1 MLGHALKHP
10 INQTQI
16 AFAHFQLQKGR
27 DLGSLLSFAEM
38 CSDGLATALS
48 QMQPWLFLPAA
59 FSGDFSTL
67 STQGAH
73 AAPHKYQILTGNK
86 TLCGVRLW
94 TAVLLHVYPIQG
106 WNLMALRAHLSVM
119 RAGILGLRL
128 GLLCAPLA
136 TGGYKQTQIH
146 SQPQGSESLEPPQ
159 EQSRT

>member
-1 MLGHALKHP
+1 MLGHTLKHP
-10 INQTQI
+10 INHTQI

-27 DLGSLLSFAEM
+27 DLGSFLSFAEM

-48 QMQPWLFLPAA
+48 QMQPWPFLPAA

-67 STQGAH
+67 STQDAH

-86 TLCGVRLW
+86 TLWGVRLW
-94 TAVLLHVYPIQG
+94 TAVLLHVHPIQG
-106 WNLMALRAHLSVM
+106 WNLVALRAHLPVM
-119 RAGILGLRL
+119 RADSGSE
-128 GLLCAPLA
+128 
-136 TGGYKQTQIH
+136 TGPIMCTSSHWGYKQTQIH